1 MTNISR
7 RKFIAGSAAAAAGG
21 AIGAKPLRQALK
33 GSDSSPSV
41 AAQAAAA
48 DDGVDENDTDGV
60 GTMVYV
66 RDAAKGEVV
75 IMGDSG
81 EMVVTDKKL
90 VARLAQA
97 SRKGRVA

>member
-1 MTNISR
+1 MTNVSR

-33 GSDSSPSV
+33 GSEPGASAVGP
-41 AAQAAAA
+41 AMAA
-48 DDGVDENDTDGV
+48 DDAVDENDTDGV

-81 EMVVTDKKL
+81 EIVVTDKKL

-97 SRKGRVA
+97 SRKGREA